1 MTFRI
6 LGDIRDGVGES
17 PFWDAADNMVWSVDI
32 TGRRI
37 LQRHLETGE
46 TAIHETEDLPTAI
59 SLHEAGDP
67 IVAFAGGVARWRP
80 GHTGPRIVAEADPSM
95 RLNEG
100 ASDPSGRFWVA
111 SMENNLTPDLQPR
124 EQDRA
129 CGRLF
134 RIDGDHA
141 TPMSEAEFGIPNTMV
156 WSPKRDRFYLGD
168 SLRNTIWVWDYD
180 DATGEI
186 ANRRVHVSGGP
197 GVPDGSCIDG
207 EGCLWTAR
215 FGAGRVIRYDQN
227 GRPEREIR
235 LPAQNPTATTFAGD
249 GLGTLVITSARFGL
263 DAPSDAD
270 GAMFAIPT
278 EVPGSPENK
287 CRS

>member
-1 MTFRI
+1 MSPRI

-17 PFWDAADNMVWSVDI
+17 PFWDVADNTVWSVDI
-32 TGRRI
+32 TGKRI

-59 SLHEAGDP
+59 SLHEAGGA
-67 IVAFAGGVARWRP
+67 IVAFAGGIARWRP
-80 GHTGPRIVAEADPSM
+80 GQTGQRIVPEANHSK

-100 ASDPSGRFWVA
+100 ACDPSGRFWVA

-124 EQDRA
+124 VQDRA

-134 RIDGDHA
+134 RIDGDQA
-141 TPMSEAEFGIPNTMV
+141 TPMSAQEFGIPNTMV
-156 WSPKRDRFYLGD
+156 WSPERDRFYLGD
-168 SLRNTIWVWDYD
+168 SLQNTIWVWDYD
-180 DATGEI
+180 DASGDI

-197 GVPDGSCIDG
+197 GVPDGSCIDA

-215 FGAGRVIRYDQN
+215 FGAGRVIRYDPD
-227 GRPEREIR
+227 GKPEREIF

-249 GLGTLVITSARFGL
+249 GLRTLVITSARFGL

-270 GAMFAIPT
+270 GAMFVVRT
-278 EVPGSPENK
+278 EVNGFPENK